1 MSETIAAFMRELDG
15 IIKERDELRKQ
26 LEAYKDERNNR
37 KKLSV
42 REVKEIRNL
51 SRASDMTQS
60 EIADVFAVNP
70 ATVSRILRGIYH
82 K

>member
-1 MSETIAAFMRELDG
+1 MRELDA

>member
-1 MSETIAAFMRELDG
+1 MRELDA
-15 IIKERDELRKQ
+15 IIKERDELRTQ
-26 LEAYKDERNNR
+26 LEAYKEERNNR